1 MTDTATRREAA
12 QRDASRLQHQICF
25 GVFDIYMK
33 RSDNSMVTKL
43 ASALDVPYDR
53 LQKMLTGRVVMQLE
67 DIGRLRQLIGYSL
80 DYWMLRGPSAQF
92 VRARDKEIRIKRE
105 QQASADFAR
114 RAQDDFELLRSLPDT
129 PAR

>member
-1 MTDTATRREAA
+1 MADTATRREAA
-12 QRDASRLQHQICF
+12 QRDASRLQHQVCF

-92 VRARDKEIRIKRE
+92 VRARDKEFKIKRE
-105 QQASADFAR
+105 LRELAESSR
-114 RAQDDFELLRSLPDT
+114 RMNEDHEQLP
-129 PAR
+129 R